1 MSIAYRLL
9 AVAIM
14 LVPGAAFAHTGH
26 GEAAGF
32 AYGFM
37 HPLGGL
43 DHLLAMVAIGLF
55 AGGLGGRA
63 MWLVPASFISV
74 MALGGVLGI
83 ANLPVPHVEIAIAA
97 SVAILGAIIALG
109 VKAPV
114 AVAMGLAGLF
124 AVFHGY
130 AHGAEMPADGSGL
143 AYGLGFM
150 SATALLHVSGLALGL
165 LFGALGEARGRAFYR
180 VAGVAIALA
189 GAGLLVQVI

>member
-1 MSIAYRLL
+1 MPIAYRLL

-14 LVPGAAFAHTGH
+14 LMPGAVFAHTGH
-26 GEAAGF
+26 GEVAGF

-55 AGGLGGRA
+55 ASGLGGRG
-63 MWLVPASFISV
+63 MWLVPASFVSV
-74 MALGGVLGI
+74 MALGGVFGI
-83 ANLPVPHVEIAIAA
+83 AGLPVPHVEIAIAA

-130 AHGAEMPADGSGL
+130 AHGAEMPADGSSL

-180 VAGVAIALA
+180 VAGVVIALA